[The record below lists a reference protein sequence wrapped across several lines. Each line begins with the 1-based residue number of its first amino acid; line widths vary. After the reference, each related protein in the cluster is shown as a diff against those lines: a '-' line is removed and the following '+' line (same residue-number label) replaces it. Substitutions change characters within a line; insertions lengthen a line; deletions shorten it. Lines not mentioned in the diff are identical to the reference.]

1 MPKVSVIIPCY
12 TQAIYLDDAIES
24 ILSQTFQDFE
34 IIVVDDGSDDET
46 SIKIL
51 DNYENPRTK
60 LIRTP
65 NQGPALARNCGI
77 ENATGEYIIPLDADD
92 IIGDRYLE
100 KAVNILDK
108 CPNIGIVY
116 CEAELFGE
124 RSGKWDLPEY
134 TFPRILLHNCIF
146 CTAMFRKSDWENVGG
161 YNREMEYSSEDW
173 EFWLSLIES
182 GLEVYRIPE
191 TLFYY
196 RVQKI
201 SRTSES
207 LVHHELE
214 MRLKLLK
221 LHKNMYESNL
231 DFIIES
237 YYGLQTEISG
247 LNQELAQKNRIIRNL
262 NQITS
267 SRSWKL
273 TEPLRKMGFLL
284 RKFKKIYTSTKS
296 SLKNS
301 NFFFHVNNL
310 DVQISI
316 IMANYNYAHFL
327 PRAINSVVSQSYHN
341 WELIIV
347 DDGSTDE
354 SVSVIND
361 FIKHNPKIKLYQ
373 HDNKVNKGLKD
384 TLKLGL
390 EHSNGDFIAF
400 LESDDWWED
409 NYLESKI
416 KIIKKYP
423 EVKFVFNDVD
433 MFSDSDTDLTWF
445 YNYFKWQKEILSNV
459 KMPSCFSKY
468 FAEKNFIPTFSC
480 VLVCKELLLGSNF
493 DTPIDSLIDFWLWTQ
508 ISMKTEFFY
517 INKKLTHWYRHDN
530 SYIKASSQE
539 REEKLDFY
547 NYLRRKFLL
556 DLKVK

>member
-1 MPKVSVIIPCY
+1 M
-12 TQAIYLDDAIES
+12 
-24 ILSQTFQDFE
+24 
-34 IIVVDDGSDDET
+34 
-46 SIKIL
+46 
-51 DNYENPRTK
+51 
-60 LIRTP
+60 
-65 NQGPALARNCGI
+65 
-77 ENATGEYIIPLDADD
+77 
-92 IIGDRYLE
+92 
-100 KAVNILDK
+100 
-108 CPNIGIVY
+108 
-116 CEAELFGE
+116 
-124 RSGKWDLPEY
+124 
-134 TFPRILLHNCIF
+134 
-146 CTAMFRKSDWENVGG
+146 
-161 YNREMEYSSEDW
+161 
-173 EFWLSLIES
+173 
-182 GLEVYRIPE
+182 
-191 TLFYY
+191 
-196 RVQKI
+196 
-201 SRTSES
+201 
-207 LVHHELE
+207 
-214 MRLKLLK
+214 
-221 LHKNMYESNL
+221 
-231 DFIIES
+231 
-237 YYGLQTEISG
+237 
-247 LNQELAQKNRIIRNL
+247 
-262 NQITS
+262 
-267 SRSWKL
+267 
-273 TEPLRKMGFLL
+273 
-284 RKFKKIYTSTKS
+284 
-296 SLKNS
+296 
-301 NFFFHVNNL
+301 
-310 DVQISI
+310 
-316 IMANYNYAHFL
+316 

-459 KMPSCFSKY
+459 KCHLVSLNISQ
-468 FAEKNFIPTFSC
+468 KNFIPTFSC

-508 ISMKTEFFY
+508 ISMKTEFLY
-517 INKKLTHWYRHDN
+517 QQKLTHWYRHDN